1 MNLRARWA
9 IGLLIGAPIAAF
21 GCGSSS
27 GGGTPGGSSGGGAS
41 SGSGETSSGSGTSS
55 GGGGGSGFQSGSGV
69 TGSGASESGGSSSGT
84 VTSSGAGTGDDSGSA
99 PGDDGSVA
107 TDTDSGSP
115 PPSGDSGAPPACV
128 KGATKAAEV
137 VVIGDSYLN
146 VGHIGPDLTMDAMA
160 MWRRYDFAGAAMNY
174 GSGDLNIPYQYLTE
188 AIGAS
193 PDIKVV
199 VMDGGGNDI
208 LVDNHSCLSSATIS
222 STCMTAVDNANA
234 KGKSL
239 MQSMVKNG
247 VEHIVYFYYPHLDPT
262 GGGLLTTPAPGVN
275 VLLDYARPQV
285 EMTCCGAAFTS
296 TATNYSCRGNT
307 VGTDCVFV
315 DLNPIFAGHQ
325 SEASASTYW
334 FQSDNV
340 HPNDMGGSAAA
351 AAIWKT
357 MQDDCVAQ

>member
-9 IGLLIGAPIAAF
+9 IGLLIGAPFAAF

-27 GGGTPGGSSGGGAS
+27 GGGTTPGGSSGGGAS
-41 SGSGETSSGSGTSS
+41 SGSGETGSGSSSS
-55 GGGGGSGFQSGSGV
+55 GGGGGSGFQSGSGT
-69 TGSGASESGGSSSGT
+69 TGSGTGAGGGGSSSGT
-84 VTSSGAGTGDDSGSA
+84 VTSSGANTGDDSGSA

-115 PPSGDSGAPPACV
+115 PPALDSGPPACV
-128 KGATKAAEV
+128 KGTPAAEV
-137 VVIGDSYLN
+137 IVIGDSYLN

-174 GSGDLNIPYQYLTE
+174 GSGDLNIPYQYQTE
-188 AIGAS
+188 AIGAN

-285 EMTCCGAAFTS
+285 EMTCCGASFTS

-334 FQSDNV
+334 FQDDNV

-357 MQDDCVAQ
+357 MQDDCIAQ